1 MTNTYTMPPE
11 WAPHKRTWI
20 TWPHSRNNWPAKFA
34 PIPWVFAEIIRL
46 ISESERV
53 GIFVQDEKSKAT
65 ALAALTA
72 SHVDATQLDIVIHP
86 TNLGWVRDCGGI
98 YVNSSTGSPTL
109 LHWGFNGWAKYRA
122 HKKDA
127 AVPPVMAEISS
138 VPIVQ
143 PTHKGR
149 RVVLE
154 GGSIDVNG
162 AGVLLTTE
170 ECLLSDIQCRN
181 KGFKQADYEAVF
193 QQYLGIKQTIWL
205 GNGIAGDDT
214 HGHVDDI
221 ARFVEEN
228 TIVAVREADKA
239 DANYN
244 ALEDNWQRLQA
255 ARNLEGKP
263 FKVVALPMPRPVLFN
278 GERLPASYA
287 NFLITNSTVIVPVFH
302 DAADSDALQIL
313 SALFPTR
320 KVIGLFARDL
330 VLGLGTVHCL
340 TQQEPVQ

>member
-1 MTNTYTMPPE
+1 MPAE

-20 TWPHSRNNWPAKFA
+20 TWPHSRNNWPKKFA
-34 PIPWVFAEIIRL
+34 SIPWVFAEIIRL

-53 GIFVQDEKSKAT
+53 GIFLQDEKSKAS
-65 ALAALTA
+65 ALAILTA
-72 SHVDATQLDIVIHP
+72 SHVDTTQLDIVIHA
-86 TNLGWVRDCGGI
+86 TDLGWVRDCGGI
-98 YVNSSTGSPTL
+98 YVTSATGATAL
-109 LHWGFNGWAKYRA
+109 LHWVFNGWAKYRA

-127 AVPPVMAEISS
+127 AVPPVMAGISG
-138 VPIVQ
+138 VPLVQ

-149 RVVLE
+149 HVVLE

-170 ECLLSDIQCRN
+170 ECLLSDTQRRN
-181 KGFKQADYEAVF
+181 KSFTQEDYESVF
-193 QQYLGIKQTIWL
+193 QKYLGITQTIWL
-205 GNGIAGDDT
+205 GRGIAGDDT

-221 ARFVEEN
+221 ARFVNEN
-228 TIVAVREADKA
+228 TIVAVREVDTS
-239 DANYN
+239 DANYP

-255 ARNLEGKP
+255 ARNLDNKP
-263 FKVVALPMPRPVLFN
+263 FTVVALPMPRPVLFN

-287 NFLITNSTVIVPVFH
+287 NFLITNTTVIVPIFH
-302 DAADSDALQIL
+302 DAADSEALRIL

-340 TQQEPVQ
+340 TQQEPFGA